1 MLSGGRMD
9 LLQDLLRHVALAREV
24 AREGVP
30 GPVKP
35 FVDLAPDWA
44 VLVIAA
50 ALLIGVGV
58 TGYKFTRRLIMAV
71 FNRKQFEASEPSARG
86 QVQALEGQVSELT
99 RFVRELEAQMRESN
113 TVLAGYTVA
122 LRNARPPRAEVKRNA
137 AGISGVLGTI
147 SRLMSSQRPFLNKI
161 ESFLYFMKHHSAE
174 ARAANPIGA
183 HNSWIA
189 IQVDAENVAR
199 LVHELSTLGNALAFA
214 ATLAPDQITALDH
227 GLARRRELLEKI
239 QFMPVPSTGEEI
251 AAFESLVAEYRRL
264 HEILNALAEQ
274 VGRLHKQAA

>member
-1 MLSGGRMD
+1 MD
-9 LLQDLLRHVALAREV
+9 WLQDLLRQVALAREV
-24 AREGVP
+24 VREGVP

-50 ALLIGVGV
+50 ALLIGVSV
-58 TGYKFTRRLIMAV
+58 TAYKFTRRLIMAV
-71 FNRKQFEASEPSARG
+71 FDRKQFEAAEPAARG

-99 RFVRELEAQMRESN
+99 RLVRELETQMRESN
-113 TVLAGYTVA
+113 AVLASYTVA
-122 LRNARPPRAEVKRNA
+122 LRNARPLRAEVKRNA
-137 AGISGVLGTI
+137 AGISGALVTI
-147 SRLMSSQRPFLNKI
+147 SHLTGGQAPFLSKI
-161 ESFLYFMKHHSAE
+161 ERFLDFMKHQSAE
-174 ARAANPIGA
+174 VRAANPIDA

-214 ATLAPDQITALDH
+214 AALAPDQIAALDH

-239 QFMPVPSTGEEI
+239 QFMPAPSTDEEI
-251 AAFESLVAEYRRL
+251 AAFECLVAEYRRL
-264 HEILNALAEQ
+264 HETLRALAGQ
-274 VGRLHKQAA
+274 VGRLYRQAA